1 MYWHYTL
8 QKSATVL
15 RELLESAP
23 IIDYITGSTRGVQ
36 TTKSKH
42 GAAQS
47 PLTWSSL
54 FRNVV
59 GYILKEGDAVAKMEE
74 KSRSSST
81 ITTRKKVSWRVSCRQ
96 NQEGYFHL

>member
-1 MYWHYTL
+1 MSHYTI

-23 IIDYITGSTRGVQ
+23 IIDYITASTRGGQ

-42 GAAQS
+42 RAGQS

-81 ITTRKKVSWRVSCRQ
+81 ITTRKKVSRRESCR
-96 NQEGYFHL
+96 